1 MMDAAFWVAAAF
13 VVFIGV
19 LWYLGAFKTLI
30 AALDNRA
37 DDIRKELEEAK
48 ALREEAQRVFQDYKK
63 KFSAAEHEAD
73 EIIARAKAE
82 AARYTSEVD
91 AEFQSF
97 MKRRREMAEKRI
109 AQAEANAMA
118 EVRAAAADA
127 AIKASEIILR
137 QTVVGATAD
146 KLLEQ
151 DLTEVRREFR

>member
-1 MMDAAFWVAAAF
+1 MDAAFWVAIAF
-13 VVFIGV
+13 VVFVGV

-30 AALDNRA
+30 TSLDQRA
-37 DDIRKELEEAK
+37 DVIRKELEEAK
-48 ALREEAQRVFQDYKK
+48 ALREEAQRVFHDYQK
-63 KFSAAEHEAD
+63 KFAAAEHEAD

-82 AARYTSEVD
+82 AARYTAEVD
-91 AEFQSF
+91 TEFQSF

-109 AQAEANAMA
+109 AQAEASAMA

-127 AIKASEIILR
+127 AVKASEIILR

>member
-1 MMDAAFWVAAAF
+1 M
-13 VVFIGV
+13 
-19 LWYLGAFKTLI
+19 
-30 AALDNRA
+30 
-37 DDIRKELEEAK
+37 
-48 ALREEAQRVFQDYKK
+48 FQEYKK
-63 KFSAAEHEAD
+63 KFAAAEHEAD

-82 AARYTSEVD
+82 ASRYTAEVD

-127 AIKASEIILR
+127 AVKASEIILR
-137 QTVVGATAD
+137 QTIVGATAD

>member
-1 MMDAAFWVAAAF
+1 MNASFWVAAAF
-13 VVFIGV
+13 VVFMGV
-19 LWYLGAFKTLI
+19 LWYLGAFKTVI
-30 AALDNRA
+30 AGLDNRA
-37 DDIRKELEEAK
+37 EAIRKELEEAK
-48 ALREEAQRVFQDYKK
+48 ALREEAQRVFQEYKK
-63 KFSAAEHEAD
+63 KFAASEHEAD
-73 EIIARAKAE
+73 EIIARAKSE
-82 AARYTSEVD
+82 AARYTAEVD

-118 EVRAAAADA
+118 EVRSAAADA

>member
-1 MMDAAFWVAAAF
+1 MDAAFWVAVAF
-13 VVFIGV
+13 VVFVGV
-19 LWYLGAFKTLI
+19 LWYLGAFRTLI
-30 AALDNRA
+30 ASLDNRSDA
-37 DDIRKELEEAK
+37 IRKELEEAK
-48 ALREEAQRVFQDYKK
+48 ALREEAQRVFQEYKK
-63 KFSAAEHEAD
+63 KFAAAEHEAD

-82 AARYTSEVD
+82 AARYTAEVD
-91 AEFQSF
+91 VEFQSF

-118 EVRAAAADA
+118 EVRSAAADA